1 MYSKIKTIIKSNN
14 FIYKNI
20 IIIINIFNKIK
31 FLLKNWK
38 YSNKKYW
45 EKRWKDFINE
55 DYQKWI
61 YDQHFWILEKIKT
74 YKPKK
79 ILEIWCWFWRNIKF
93 IKDNIDYEIDIIW
106 IDISNTLIKQA
117 KSYLHWYDNITLYE
131 SDILS
136 LDKNINYD
144 LILIHWVFMHISK
157 DDFRK
162 NRDYLNSLN
171 FNYLLEVEEIK
182 LEKVW
187 KIKNENINW
196 FTFSHNYLNM
206 NENIKKFIIKNNLIC
221 LDIKK

>member
-14 FIYKNI
+14 FIYKKK

-106 IDISNTLIKQA
+106 IDISNTLIK
-117 KSYLHWYDNITLYE
+117 
-131 SDILS
+131 
-136 LDKNINYD
+136 
-144 LILIHWVFMHISK
+144 
-157 DDFRK
+157 
-162 NRDYLNSLN
+162 
-171 FNYLLEVEEIK
+171 LL
-182 LEKVW
+182 
-187 KIKNENINW
+187 
-196 FTFSHNYLNM
+196 
-206 NENIKKFIIKNNLIC
+206 
-221 LDIKK
+221 